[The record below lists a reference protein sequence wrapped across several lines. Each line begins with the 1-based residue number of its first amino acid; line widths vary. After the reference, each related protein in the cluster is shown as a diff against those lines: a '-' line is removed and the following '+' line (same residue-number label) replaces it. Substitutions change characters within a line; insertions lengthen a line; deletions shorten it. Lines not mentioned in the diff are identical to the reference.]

1 MGSRADLAAIVA
13 ALNQNANWRQYV
25 TTLEGHYN
33 LIVDMLLDSPHP
45 DEALRG
51 ECRAV
56 RNLLKNINK
65 ATGALTHD

>member
-1 MGSRADLAAIVA
+1 MATRAELAAIMA
-13 ALNQNANWRQYV
+13 ALTPNANWRQYV
-25 TTLEGHYN
+25 NTLEGHYN
-33 LIVDMLLDSPHP
+33 SLVDRLLDSPHP

-65 ATGALTHD
+65 ATGDLT

>member
-1 MGSRADLAAIVA
+1 MSARAEIVA
-13 ALNQNANWRQYV
+13 IMAALKPNANWRQYV

-33 LIVDMLLDSPHP
+33 VLVDRLLDSPHP

-65 ATGALTHD
+65 ATGDLT